1 CQQGDI
7 APFSF

>member
-7 APFSF
+7 APFTF